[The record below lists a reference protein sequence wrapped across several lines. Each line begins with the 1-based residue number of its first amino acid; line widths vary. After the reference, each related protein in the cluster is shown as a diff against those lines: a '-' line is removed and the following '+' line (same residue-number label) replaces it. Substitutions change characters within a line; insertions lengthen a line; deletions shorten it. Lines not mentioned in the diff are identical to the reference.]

1 MTQHASNLAN
11 PNWSKTA
18 LDEAIAVLRG
28 AHGLDAA
35 IYDETFLA
43 KSLDKRRTATACD
56 SSSAYLKR
64 LAQDCT
70 EADTFLR
77 SLNIN
82 HSAFFRNTLTF
93 ALLEQLVLPAL
104 ADAKEKSGQTGIR
117 IWSAGCAAGQE
128 AWSIAILLEELAV
141 ARERPIPYSIIAT
154 DVSDDALALA
164 HRGIYSATEV
174 QNAPLKHIRSYF
186 SVLGESYEID
196 PALRKHVDFSFYDL
210 LDENS
215 SSPAA
220 GIYGDFDLVICSNLL
235 FYYRSEIRQRI
246 LDKVCRALSAGGYL
260 VTGEAEKDIVAKQ
273 ETLRPVMPF
282 SAVFQK
288 R

>member
-1 MTQHASNLAN
+1 MIQRTSNQAN
-11 PNWSKTA
+11 PGWPKTA
-18 LDEAIAVLRG
+18 VNEAIAVLRC

-43 KSLDKRRTATACD
+43 KSLDKRRMATACD
-56 SSSAYLKR
+56 TRSAYLKR
-64 LAQDCT
+64 LAQDRA
-70 EADTFLR
+70 EADSFLR

-82 HSAFFRNTLTF
+82 HSAFFRNPLTF
-93 ALLEQLVLPAL
+93 AVLEQLILPAL
-104 ADAKEKSGQTGIR
+104 VDAKEKSGQTGIR

-154 DVSDDALALA
+154 DLSSDALAQA
-164 HRGIYSATEV
+164 RRGIYSTTEM
-174 QNAPLKHIRSYF
+174 QNTPLKHTRTYF
-186 SVLGESYEID
+186 SMRGESYEIT
-196 PALRKHVDFSFYDL
+196 PALRERVDFSFYDL

-220 GIYGDFDLVICSNLL
+220 SIYGDFDLVICSNLL
-235 FYYRSEIRQRI
+235 FYYRSEIRQHI
-246 LDKVCRALSAGGYL
+246 LNKVCRALSAGGYF
-260 VTGEAEKDIVAKQ
+260 VTGEAERDIVAKQ
-273 ETLRPVMPF
+273 ETLRAVLPF
-282 SAVFQK
+282 AAVFQK